1 MVNSLV
7 AYTRLLHWLMKLVGM
22 RQEEVHIEPG
32 TVIHFWVPSE
42 TTSKANDLHTQ
53 PIKKKQNPEK
63 PVVVFLHGFG
73 FNGILNWQFQVLAL
87 SRKYSLYVPD
97 FLFFGGSTTLRNDRS
112 PGFQAESM
120 AKALRQLGIH
130 KCTLV
135 GHSYG
140 GMVGFKMAE
149 MFPDLVHSM
158 VICCSVMALTDSI
171 SRVSLAR
178 LGFSSWSEF
187 LIPNSIIG
195 VKAMLNGGSYR
206 SQWIPEFVHKDILE
220 VMFDNR
226 EERTELLEALQ
237 VRDEDFRI
245 SKFSQKIH
253 LLWGKEDKIFTMEVA
268 YNLKEQLEGKP
279 TLDAIEKAGHLVQ
292 LDRPFVYNSCLKKIL
307 ESFYNYDDLK
317 QQ

>member
-42 TTSKANDLHTQ
+42 TTSKTNDLHNQ
-53 PIKKKQNPEK
+53 PKNKKQNPQK
-63 PVVVFLHGFG
+63 PVVVFLHCFG
-73 FNGILNWQFQVLAL
+73 LSGILTWQFQVLAL
-87 SRKYSLYVPD
+87 SRKYLLYVPD
-97 FLFFGGSTTLRNDRS
+97 FLFFGGSTTRRNDRS

-130 KCTLV
+130 RCTLV
-135 GHSYG
+135 GLSYG

-178 LGFSSWSEF
+178 LGFSSWSEI
-187 LIPNSIIG
+187 LIPNNING
-195 VKAMLNGGSYR
+195 VKELLNVVSYR
-206 SQWIPEFVHKDILE
+206 SQWTPEFLRKDILE
-220 VMFDNR
+220 VISENK
-226 EERTELLEALQ
+226 EEKTELLEALE
-237 VRDEDFRI
+237 VKDKDFGI

-253 LLWGKEDKIFTMEVA
+253 LLWGKEDKIFNMEVA
-268 YNLKEQLEGKP
+268 YNLKEQLEGKA

-292 LDRPFVYNSCLKKIL
+292 LERPFVYNSCLEKIL
-307 ESFYNYDDLK
+307 DSFYNYDDLK
-317 QQ
+317 QE